1 MNFKRLHFILA
12 REFKMTFLSFGS
24 RVLRCIKDTNSGW
37 KLVLIV
43 FGVSESTVSF
53 LFLHLEK
60 HGT

>member
-1 MNFKRLHFILA
+1 MNFRILEFMLA
-12 REFKMTFLSFGS
+12 RVFRMTFLSFGS

-43 FGVSESTVSF
+43 FGVPESTMSYIF
-53 LFLHLEK
+53 FHLEK